1 VRNARKGLRGFTL
14 IELLIVVIIIAILTA
29 VAVPMF
35 LGQRA
40 KAKDAS
46 VKEAVHSLQVGVQS
60 YAVDHADAYP
70 ATGDL
75 SVLKG
80 GYVDHWP
87 RNAFAGGA
95 MSYSANASPG
105 SYSYVSTGT
114 SYVLIGWL
122 SNGRY
127 AVPAETQSPVAGFT
141 SQTTY
146 LIKLMLDYY
155 ALHHSWPRSWSPYN
169 FTDLGL
175 DATTYGAAID
185 GIKYSAG
192 GSTVVARPAAGY
204 VMTATGVNGQK
215 FVMTNNLNWNF
226 VYDATTGKWYY
237 HTISPSTEINISTMQ
252 IARQ

>member
-1 VRNARKGLRGFTL
+1 M
-14 IELLIVVIIIAILTA
+14 IIIGILTA

-35 LGQRA
+35 ISQRE

-60 YAVDHADAYP
+60 YAVDHGDAYP
-70 ATGDL
+70 ASGDL
-75 SVLKG
+75 NVLKG
-80 GYVDHWP
+80 GYVDDWP
-87 RNAFAGGA
+87 KDPFAGGG
-95 MSYSANASPG
+95 MQYSVSASPG

-114 SYVLIGWL
+114 AYVLTGWL
-122 SNGRY
+122 SKGSFQ
-127 AVPAETQSPVAGFT
+127 VPAETQSLAAGFS
-141 SQTTY
+141 SQTTF
-146 LIKLMLDYY
+146 LIQLMLDYY
-155 ALHHSWPRSWSPYN
+155 ARHGSWPRSWSPYN

-175 DATTYGAAID
+175 DEATYSSAID

-192 GSTVVARPAAGY
+192 GTTVVARPAAGY

-237 HTISPSTEINISTMQ
+237 HTISPSNEIDVSTMQ
-252 IARQ
+252 VAKQ

>member
-1 VRNARKGLRGFTL
+1 MRNARKTDQGFTL

-29 VAVPMF
+29 IAVPMY
-35 LGQRA
+35 LTQRS
-40 KAKDAS
+40 KAKDAR

-60 YAVDHADAYP
+60 YAADHADAYP

-80 GYVDHWP
+80 GYVDNWP
-87 RNAFAGGA
+87 KNAFAGGS
-95 MSYSANASPG
+95 MGYSVTASPG
-105 SYSYVSTGT
+105 SYSYVSTGD
-114 SYVLIGWL
+114 SYVLVGWL
-122 SNGRY
+122 SNGSF
-127 AVPAETQSPVAGFT
+127 AVPAETQSLSAGFS
-141 SQTTY
+141 SQTSY
-146 LIKLMLDYY
+146 LVQLILAYY
-155 ALHHSWPRSWSPYN
+155 AQHHSWPRSWSPYN

-175 DATTYGAAID
+175 DEATYSSAID

-215 FVMTNNLNWNF
+215 FVMTSNLNWNF

-237 HTISPSTEINISTMQ
+237 HTISAANEVDVSTMQ
-252 IARQ
+252 VAKQ